1 GGSVNV
7 SSGGGGGILLSPN
20 PADNILTVE
29 INKSKTPDN
38 LNNTDSKTSELRIYD
53 KMMNLKMKKAFK
65 GTKTK
70 INVRNLKQGVYILQI
85 ISGNKNFKKEIIVSH
100 H

>member
-1 GGSVNV
+1 MSV
-7 SSGGGGGILLSPN
+7 SPN

-29 INKSKTPDN
+29 INNKTPDN
-38 LNNTDSKTSELRIYD
+38 LNNSNFKTSELRVYD
-53 KMMNLKMKKAFK
+53 KMMNLKMKKTFK
-65 GTKTK
+65 GTKIQ

-85 ISGNKNFKKEIIVSH
+85 ISGNNNYKKEILVSH